1 MNCQSRMCIAWAVL
15 GSAGAAIVSLPQQ
28 AAGDPTVPGVTT
40 RLYSQLE
47 AGHRP
52 YTLALDASGVLYVS
66 SDNNAIEGR
75 FILSVP
81 VGGGSPLNFSTE
93 RIYDPDGVIVDRTG
107 SYSGVAGAVLVGC
120 SDTSG
125 ATGRIRAVRPDGTN
139 FTVAGPSTELNN
151 NDTMAFDSLGRL
163 YIDVYGNRT
172 VARMNGSVPTAILTL
187 PPGVSGGV
195 IEIDHLDRLWIAC
208 TDGNLRR
215 YSLAGV
221 LEATIRVSNASL
233 GMGRSDGGLFER
245 GIYVIDRQSGIL
257 SRVNAQDGLEAVG
270 SGFGEVYHAVFD
282 ASGAMY
288 VAEYESTRVWKLGG
302 CPADFNGDQFV
313 DFFDYL
319 DFVTAFE
326 TGGGLEADFNG
337 DGFVDFF
344 DYSDFVAAFEVGC

>member
-1 MNCQSRMCIAWAVL
+1 MDGQARMSVAWAVL
-15 GSAGAAIVSLPQQ
+15 GSAGAAMVALPER
-28 AAGDPTVPGVTT
+28 AAGEPTVPGVTT

-47 AGHRP
+47 AEHRP

-66 SDNNAIEGR
+66 SDNNASEGR

-81 VGGGSPLNFSTE
+81 VGGGSPLNFSNE
-93 RIYDPDGVIVDRTG
+93 RIFDPDGVIVDRAG
-107 SYSGVAGAVLVGC
+107 SYSGVPGAVLVGC
-120 SDTSG
+120 TDDAG
-125 ATGRIRAVRPDGTN
+125 PTGRIRAVRPDGTN
-139 FTVAGPSTELNN
+139 FTVAGPSTDLNN
-151 NDTMAFDSLGRL
+151 NDAMAFDSLGRL

-172 VARMNGSVPTAILTL
+172 VARMNGSVPTTILTL
-187 PPGVSGGV
+187 PAGVLGGV
-195 IEIDHLDRLWIAC
+195 LEIDHLDRLWIAC

-215 YSLAGV
+215 YSLAGE
-221 LEATIRVSNASL
+221 LQATIRVSNAAF
-233 GMGRSDGGLFER
+233 GMGRSGGGVFAS
-245 GIYVIDRQSGIL
+245 GMYVINRQSGIL

-288 VAEYESTRVWKLGG
+288 VAGYESSRVWKLGG
-302 CPADFNGDQFV
+302 CPADFNGDGFL

-344 DYSDFVAAFEVGC
+344 DYADFVEAFEAGC